1 MKTTMKY
8 TALVATALTMGTM
21 TPNLSAVERATLK
34 GRVAATQQAGFDIF
48 LPPQHREELDKLLV
62 DLQTPGSA
70 TYHKWLTPVE
80 FNSRFGV
87 SSGQVEAIKR
97 QLAGHGLTADVQR
110 GSYIHVTG
118 SARDVEEAFSTE
130 LQSAQFAN
138 GKTKVVATKPI
149 VPLSALAEVNAVVT
163 GLSPSVRMR
172 THVQAKT
179 LPDNRYS
186 FHGAYWFDDL
196 KQAYKFPSY
205 QTYTGKGATVGI
217 LIDADFQASDM
228 AMYFGHEKLAVPSF
242 TSIPV
247 NGGNPY
253 TGINGDSFETQ
264 LDMQQSGGMAPNA
277 TILIYVINDLSDDSI
292 MRGLAQIIADNR
304 TDVVSMSFGG
314 GEVYYTAPYSLLFEG
329 VANTDFTY
337 ILRVEDALF
346 AQGTAQGMTFIASS
360 GDSGAL
366 EGLPVA
372 CFNGAPS
379 CGNAFPTA
387 NFPASSPNVVGVGGT
402 NLFTNYTPGSLDS
415 TYSSEWAYADP
426 LTEDIFFGTSATG
439 QYWGSGG
446 GNSVIF
452 KKPSFQ
458 SAVPLDEPVYRTVP
472 DVSLQMGGCPGGAI
486 CQYGDSA
493 VYEAIGGKYYGAI
506 GTSASAPAFAGLMAL
521 AVERFG
527 GRQGNANYYIYNL
540 AAQQKAGTVT
550 GVFNMNMQGYNGVYL
565 TEPRYNRV
573 LGNGTVN
580 GVNFLSAPSTPAAGI
595 PQTTTNP

>member
-1 MKTTMKY
+1 MKMTAKY
-8 TALVATALTMGTM
+8 AALVATALTLGTM
-21 TPNLSAVERATLK
+21 APSLSAVERASLK
-34 GRVAATQQAGFDIF
+34 GRVAATQQASFDIF
-48 LPPQHREELDKLLV
+48 LPPQHRAELDKLLV
-62 DLQTPGSA
+62 DLQAPGSA
-70 TYHKWLTPVE
+70 SYHKFLTPVE

-87 SSGQVEAIKR
+87 SSQQVEAIKR
-97 QLAGHGLTADVQR
+97 QLAAYGLVADVQR

-118 SARDVEEAFSTE
+118 SARDIEEAFTTE
-130 LQSAQFAN
+130 LQSAQFAD
-138 GKTKVVATKPI
+138 GKTKVVATRPI

-172 THVQAKT
+172 THARPKV

-186 FHGAYWFDDL
+186 FRGAYWFDDL
-196 KQAYKFPSY
+196 KQAYSFPSY

-217 LIDADFQASDM
+217 LIDADFQASDI
-228 AMYFGHEKLAVPSF
+228 AAYFAHEKLATPSF
-242 TSIPV
+242 TSVPV
-247 NGGNPY
+247 NGGSPY
-253 TGINGDSFETQ
+253 TGINGDSFETH
-264 LDMQQSGGMAPNA
+264 LDMEQSGGMAPNA
-277 TILIYVINDLSDDSI
+277 NFLVYVMNDLSDDSI
-292 MRGLAQIIADNR
+292 MRGLAQIIAENR
-304 TDVVSMSFGG
+304 TDIVSMSFGG

-337 ILRVEDALF
+337 LLQVEDALF
-346 AQGTAQGMTFIASS
+346 AQGTAQGITFIASS

-379 CGNAFPTA
+379 CGRAFPTA

-402 NLFTNYTPGSLDS
+402 NLQTSYAPPSLNS
-415 TYSSEWAYADP
+415 TYQSEVAYADP
-426 LTEDIFFGTSATG
+426 LTQDIFFGTTATG

-452 KKPSFQ
+452 KKPAFQ

-472 DVSLQMGGCPGGAI
+472 DIALQMGGCPGGAI
-486 CQYGDSA
+486 CQFGDSA
-493 VYEAIGGKYYGAI
+493 VYEAIDGKYYGAI
-506 GTSASAPAFAGLMAL
+506 GTSASAPEFAGLMAL
-521 AVERFG
+521 AFERFG

-540 AAQQKAGTVT
+540 AAQQRAGTVT
-550 GVFNMNMQGYNGVYL
+550 GVFRLNIEGYNGVYL

-580 GVNFLSAPSTPAAGI
+580 GVNFLSAPSTPVAGT
-595 PQTTTNP
+595 PQTVTNP